1 MLSLLYNLTRWP
13 IMQKV
18 RLKNYYIIKFQA
30 FHPFLGTFQLSLTV
44 LFTIDNLMYLGLEG
58 GSPIFK

>member
-1 MLSLLYNLTRWP
+1 
-13 IMQKV
+13 MQKV

-30 FHPFLGTFQLSLTV
+30 FHPFIGTFQLSLTV
-44 LFTIDNLMYLGLEG
+44 LFTIDNLIYLGLEG